1 MAVPSALRA
10 SYADLYGT
18 AMLPV
23 LEELFRTQFQA
34 HPQAREQI
42 FKTVAHDRDIWQYSE
57 LHDMA
62 QFAAVSEGADYTF
75 SRPKTGYNKTMT
87 PVKFGLGYSI
97 SEETIDDGKFDLVAD
112 AIRKMADSAHET
124 QEQAAMNVFNNGFS
138 TETVAD
144 TLALF
149 HATHTTPTGT
159 ITFRNKLTSDSD
171 LSYTALQT
179 MIQDF
184 EKQFRGDSG
193 NYKVIRPKYLIVP
206 TELRMYARELVGS
219 AQKADTAD
227 NNKNSIA
234 DEGLTV
240 ISSPRL
246 TDASAWFLSA
256 DPMDTGLRI
265 INRKS
270 LETKA
275 AAPDTVGFLNDA
287 VYYKARYREKVG
299 AVHAY
304 GTFGTPGAS

>member
-1 MAVPSALRA
+1 MAAPSALRA
-10 SYADLYGT
+10 NYADLFGP

-23 LEELFRTQFQA
+23 LEELFRTAFA
-34 HPQAREQI
+34 VHPQAREQI
-42 FKTVAHDRDIWQYSE
+42 FKVVPHDRDIWQYSE
-57 LHDMA
+57 LHDMP
-62 QFAAVSEGADYTF
+62 QFAQVNEGSDYTF
-75 SRPKTGYNKTMT
+75 SRPKAGNNKTMT

-112 AIRKMADSAHET
+112 AIRKMAESAHES
-124 QEQAAMNVFNNGFS
+124 QEQSAMNVLNNGFS
-138 TETVAD
+138 SETVAD
-144 TLALF
+144 TLSLF
-149 HATHTTPTGT
+149 NASHTTPSGT
-159 ITFRNKLTSDSD
+159 ITFRNQLATNSD
-171 LSYTALQT
+171 LSYTSLQT

-193 NYKVIRPKYLIVP
+193 NFKVIRPKFLVVP

-219 AQKADTAD
+219 ALKSDTAD

-246 TDASAWFLSA
+246 TDTNAWFLSA
-256 DPMDTGLRI
+256 DPMDNGLRI

-304 GTFGTPGAS
+304 GLFGTPGAS